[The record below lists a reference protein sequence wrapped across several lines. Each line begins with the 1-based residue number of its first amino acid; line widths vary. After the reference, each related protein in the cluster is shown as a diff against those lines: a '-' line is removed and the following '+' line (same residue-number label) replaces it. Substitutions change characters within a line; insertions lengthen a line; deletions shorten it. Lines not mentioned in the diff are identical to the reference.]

1 MWNFFVEQTV
11 VRSSIFLHQ
20 NLFRVRRQND
30 LASISW
36 ITRQRVYR
44 TILIL
49 VESVLS
55 NQSFTFPENYRF
67 IKDSMKST
75 SLLTVTTLFQVHIL
89 LITNQDGSF
98 IHKTF
103 RGISVKVLDPVGAK
117 TVAFVEVQRVII
129 HNFGRVQR
137 TNVFLFVPMEHL
149 IGYLHVKVL
158 IDHRVRTIIT
168 SYHNS

>member
-1 MWNFFVEQTV
+1 
-11 VRSSIFLHQ
+11 
-20 NLFRVRRQND
+20 
-30 LASISW
+30 
-36 ITRQRVYR
+36 
-44 TILIL
+44 
-49 VESVLS
+49 
-55 NQSFTFPENYRF
+55 
-67 IKDSMKST
+67 MKST

-168 SYHNS
+168 SYHNSQENFRLVNIKKKQDLNFHLRRIFFLDLKHTTEHQTENVRRHNNSVD